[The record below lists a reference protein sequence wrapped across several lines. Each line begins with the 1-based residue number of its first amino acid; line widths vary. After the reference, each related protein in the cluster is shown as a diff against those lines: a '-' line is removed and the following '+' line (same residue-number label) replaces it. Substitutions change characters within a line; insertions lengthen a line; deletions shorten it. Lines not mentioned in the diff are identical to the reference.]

1 MSSQYEPSEQEE
13 AVDRLDPI
21 EMLESDQVASSEAG
35 QEPEEG
41 ELGEGTTGTAEGPGY
56 IGESAADD
64 AANAALA
71 AEQPVQSAPVAVAA
85 DDDDPVA
92 AFRREL
98 ESLPG
103 DWYVLHTYAGYESRV
118 KANLE
123 QRIQSLNMEDYIFQ
137 IEVPTEEVIQIKGGK
152 QQIVQQKKYPG
163 YVYVRMD
170 LTDES
175 WAAVRNTPNVTGF
188 VGLTN
193 KPSPLRM
200 DEIVRIL
207 RSGPGEEEGRGAEGS
222 GVRDRRVGHRHGRPV
237 RDPAGDDQRD
247 QPRRP
252 APEGAGVDLRPG
264 DAGRAAVQ
272 PGREDLSDT
281 VRAASAPAAH
291 QTSVPSTTVKEG
303 L

>member
-1 MSSQYEPSEQEE
+1 MSSQHESSEQEE
-13 AVDRLDPI
+13 AVDRLDPV

-41 ELGEGTTGTAEGPGY
+41 ELGEGITGVEEGPGY

-71 AEQPVQSAPVAVAA
+71 AERAAPVAAVP

-98 ESLPG
+98 ESMPG

-152 QQIVQQKKYPG
+152 KQTVQQKKYPG

-170 LTDES
+170 LIDES

-200 DEIVRIL
+200 DEIVGIL
-207 RSGPGEEEGRGAEGS
+207 APVQEKKKVEAPKAQEFEIGESVTVMDGPFATL
-222 GVRDRRVGHRHGRPV
+222 
-237 RDPAGDDQRD
+237 PATISEVNLDAQRLK
-247 QPRRP
+247 
-252 APEGAGVDLRPG
+252 VL
-264 DAGRAAVQ
+264 VSIF
-272 PGREDLSDT
+272 GRETPVELQFNQ
-281 VRAASAPAAH
+281 VA
-291 QTSVPSTTVKEG
+291 K

>member
-1 MSSQYEPSEQEE
+1 LSSQYEPSEQEE

-35 QEPEEG
+35 QQPEEG
-41 ELGEGTTGTAEGPGY
+41 ELGNGITGVEAGPGY
-56 IGESAADD
+56 IGQSAADD
-64 AANAALA
+64 AANAAAPEPVA
-71 AEQPVQSAPVAVAA
+71 AAPVP
-85 DDDDPVA
+85 DEDEDPVV

-103 DWYVLHTYAGYESRV
+103 DWYVLHTYAGYEGRV

-152 QQIVQQKKYPG
+152 KQTVQQKKYPG

-170 LTDES
+170 LVDES
-175 WAAVRNTPNVTGF
+175 WGAVRNTPNVTGF

-200 DEIVRIL
+200 EEILGIL
-207 RSGPGEEEGRGAEGS
+207 APAQEKKKVEAPKAQEYEIGESVTVMDGPFATL
-222 GVRDRRVGHRHGRPV
+222 
-237 RDPAGDDQRD
+237 PATISEVNLDAQRLK
-247 QPRRP
+247 
-252 APEGAGVDLRPG
+252 VL
-264 DAGRAAVQ
+264 VSIF
-272 PGREDLSDT
+272 GRETPVELQFNQ
-281 VRAASAPAAH
+281 VA
-291 QTSVPSTTVKEG
+291 KI
-303 L
+303 